1 MGSPKSI
8 TPCPRRTAGLWLA
21 LLSTLLVP
29 LLAGT
34 VQAAPPALP
43 GPIPAEV
50 LEVLDG
56 DTLLVRA
63 TIWLGQVVETHVR
76 VDGLDAPEMRAR
88 CPRERE
94 LAETARDHARRLIGA
109 APVRL
114 LDIQPDKYGGRG
126 RARVVAV
133 GGDDR
138 SGGRGGAGA
147 APPPTRGRRAPP
159 GGRGGAGRL

>member
-1 MGSPKSI
+1 MGAHTLVRHSP
-8 TPCPRRTAGLWLA
+8 PCFAGFRRSLRLA
-21 LLSTLLVP
+21 ILSSV
-29 LLAGT
+29 LAGA

-43 GPIPAEV
+43 GPIPADV

-63 TIWLGQVVETHVR
+63 TIWLGQAVETHVR

-94 LAETARDHARRLIGA
+94 LAEFARDHARRLIGA

-114 LDIQPDKYGGRG
+114 LDGQPDKYGGRV
-126 RARVVAV
+126 RARVMTIE
-133 GGDDR
+133 
-138 SGGRGGAGA
+138 GADLSA
-147 APPPTRGRRAPP
+147 ALIEAGLARAYHGERRQPWCD
-159 GGRGGAGRL
+159 GTGMG

>member
-1 MGSPKSI
+1 MGTHTPADRSPSRNAAARL
-8 TPCPRRTAGLWLA
+8 PLWAA
-21 LLSTLLVP
+21 LLSALLP
-29 LLAGT
+29 GT

-50 LEVLDG
+50 LDVLDG

-94 LAETARDHARRLIGA
+94 LAESARDHARRLIGA

-114 LDIQPDKYGGRG
+114 LDVQADKYGGRV
-126 RARVVAV
+126 RARVLTT
-133 GGDDR
+133 
-138 SGGRGGAGA
+138 GGADLSA
-147 APPPTRGRRAPP
+147 ALIEAGLARPYHGERRQPWCD
-159 GGRGGAGRL
+159 GTSSG

>member
-1 MGSPKSI
+1 MGTH
-8 TPCPRRTAGLWLA
+8 TPTDRRPIRPAAVRLPLWIIVLSGLFA
-21 LLSTLLVP
+21 AP
-29 LLAGT
+29 

-94 LAETARDHARRLIGA
+94 LAESARDHARRLIGI

-114 LDIQPDKYGGRG
+114 LDIQPDKYGGRV
-126 RARVVAV
+126 RARVLT
-133 GGDDR
+133 G
-138 SGGRGGAGA
+138 GGADLSA
-147 APPPTRGRRAPP
+147 ALIEAGLARPYHGEQRRPWCD
-159 GGRGGAGRL
+159 GTGIG

>member
-8 TPCPRRTAGLWLA
+8 TPCPRRTAGQWLA
-21 LLSTLLVP
+21 LLSTLLAT

-94 LAETARDHARRLIGA
+94 LAETARNHARRLIGT

-114 LDIQPDKYGGRG
+114 LDIQPDKYGGRV
-126 RARVVAV
+126 RARVLTI
-133 GGDDR
+133 GGDDL
-138 SGGRGGAGA
+138 SAALIEAGLA
-147 APPPTRGRRAPP
+147 RPYHGERRQPWCD
-159 GGRGGAGRL
+159 GTGMG

>member
-114 LDIQPDKYGGRG
+114 LDIQPDKYGGRV
-126 RARVVAV
+126 RARVLTI
-133 GGDDR
+133 GGDDL
-138 SGGRGGAGA
+138 SAALIEAGLA
-147 APPPTRGRRAPP
+147 RPYHGERRQPWCD
-159 GGRGGAGRL
+159 GTGMG

>member
-1 MGSPKSI
+1 MGSFRPAR
-8 TPCPRRTAGLWLA
+8 PCPRRSAGMRTGLWLA
-21 LLSTLLVP
+21 LLC
-29 LLAGT
+29 LALSGT
-34 VQAAPPALP
+34 VRAAPPAALP

-63 TIWLGQVVETHVR
+63 TIGLGQVVETHVR

-88 CPRERE
+88 CPHERE

-114 LDIQPDKYGGRG
+114 LDIQPDKYGGRV
-126 RARVVAV
+126 RARVLTG
-133 GGDDR
+133 GGDDL
-138 SGGRGGAGA
+138 SAALIAAGLA
-147 APPPTRGRRAPP
+147 RPYHGERRQPWCD
-159 GGRGGAGRL
+159 GTGMG

>member
-1 MGSPKSI
+1 MGTH
-8 TPCPRRTAGLWLA
+8 TPADRPPNRPAAARLPLRLA
-21 LLSTLLVP
+21 FLLCVLP
-29 LLAGT
+29 GA
-34 VQAAPPALP
+34 VQATPPALP

-94 LAETARDHARRLIGA
+94 LAESARDHARRLIGA

-114 LDIQPDKYGGRG
+114 LDVQADKYGGRV
-126 RARVVAV
+126 RARVLTT
-133 GGDDR
+133 
-138 SGGRGGAGA
+138 GGADLSA
-147 APPPTRGRRAPP
+147 ALIEAGLARPYHGERRQPWCD
-159 GGRGGAGRL
+159 GTSTG

>member
-1 MGSPKSI
+1 M
-8 TPCPRRTAGLWLA
+8 WLA

-114 LDIQPDKYGGRG
+114 LDIQPDKYGGRV
-126 RARVVAV
+126 RARVLTI
-133 GGDDR
+133 GGDDL
-138 SGGRGGAGA
+138 SAALIEAGLA
-147 APPPTRGRRAPP
+147 RPYHGERRQPWCD
-159 GGRGGAGRL
+159 GTGMG

>member
-1 MGSPKSI
+1 MGLPKSI
-8 TPCPRRTAGLWLA
+8 SPCPPRSSGIWLA
-21 LLSTLLVP
+21 FLSTLLAT

-50 LEVLDG
+50 LEILDG

-94 LAETARDHARRLIGA
+94 LAESARDHARRLIGA

-114 LDIQPDKYGGRG
+114 LDVQPDKYGGRV
-126 RARVVAV
+126 RARVLT
-133 GGDDR
+133 G
-138 SGGRGGAGA
+138 GGADLSA
-147 APPPTRGRRAPP
+147 ALIEAGLARPYHGERRQPWCD
-159 GGRGGAGRL
+159 GTGMG